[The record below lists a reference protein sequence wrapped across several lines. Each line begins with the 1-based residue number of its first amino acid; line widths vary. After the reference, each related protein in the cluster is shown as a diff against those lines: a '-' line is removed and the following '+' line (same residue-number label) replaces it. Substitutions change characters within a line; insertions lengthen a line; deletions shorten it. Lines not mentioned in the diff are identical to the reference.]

1 MRIAVNTRL
10 MINDIHGGIEWFSY
24 ECLKRICTAHPEHE
38 FIFLFDRPY
47 DEKFIF
53 SSNIEPHIVKPTTI
67 HPLFWY
73 IWLEYKVPTVLRK
86 TGADLFLS
94 PDGMM
99 PLRTDIPC
107 IPVIHDINFYHR
119 RHDLPRLKSLYYRKY
134 FKLYAQKARRV
145 VTVSEYSKQDMV
157 RSWNIDPGKI
167 DVVYNGAADEFS
179 SSEGTKDTKGK
190 KNSEDI
196 IETSGTKATR
206 DTKPYFLFVG
216 NLSPRKNAANLVLAY
231 ERYRKELKGKA
242 ELIIAGD
249 RLFMNRETD
258 RIYMNSDYKNDIHF
272 VGRKSRDELRSLY
285 SEAIALVFVP
295 WFEGFG
301 IPLVE
306 AMKCGTAVIAS
317 DTTSMPEIA
326 GDAARLVNPSDTK
339 AIAREMLTVE
349 KDENLRKEMIR
360 KGFLNSKKYTWDKTA
375 DLLWQSIEKS
385 IKQG

>member
-1 MRIAVNTRL
+1 MKIAVNTRL
-10 MINDIHGGIEWFSY
+10 LINDIHGGIEWFSY
-24 ECLKRICTAHPEHE
+24 ECLKRICSGHPEHD

-47 DEKFIF
+47 EKKFIF
-53 SSNIEPHIVKPTTI
+53 SSNIEPHVVKPATI

-73 IWLEYKVPTVLRK
+73 IWLEYKIPQVLRK

-99 PLRTDIPC
+99 PLRTNIPC

-119 RHDLPRLKSLYYRKY
+119 SHDLPRLKSLYYRKY
-134 FKLYAQKARRV
+134 FKLYARKARRV

-157 RSWNIDPGKI
+157 RSWNIDPDKI

-179 SSEGTKDTKGK
+179 SIEYRHGIRDK
-190 KNSEDI
+190 KM
-196 IETSGTKATR
+196 A
-206 DTKPYFLFVG
+206 KPYFLFVG
-216 NLSPRKNAANLVLAY
+216 NLSPRKNAGKLILAY
-231 ERYRKELKGKA
+231 EKYRKEFSGTA
-242 ELIIAGD
+242 NLIIAGD
-249 RLFMNRETD
+249 RLFMNRKTD
-258 RIYMNSDYKNDIHF
+258 RIYMNSEYKNDIHF
-272 VGRKSRDELRSLY
+272 VGKKSRDELRTLY

-301 IPLVE
+301 IPIVE

-317 DTTSMPEIA
+317 DTTSLPEIA
-326 GDAARLVNPSDTK
+326 GDAARFVSPSDTK

-349 KDENLRKEMIR
+349 KDEKLRKEMIR
-360 KGFLNSKKYTWDKTA
+360 KGFLNSRKYTWDKTA

-385 IKQG
+385 LKQV

>member
-10 MINDIHGGIEWFSY
+10 LINDIHGGIEWFSY
-24 ECLKRICTAHPEHE
+24 ECLKRICTAHPEHD

-53 SSNIEPHIVKPTTI
+53 SSNIEPHVVKPATI
-67 HPLFWY
+67 HPLFWH
-73 IWLEYKVPTVLRK
+73 IWLEYKVPPVLRK

-134 FKLYAQKARRV
+134 FKLYARKARRV
-145 VTVSEYSKQDMV
+145 VTVSDYSKQDMV
-157 RSWNIDPGKI
+157 RSWNIEPGKI
-167 DVVYNGAADEFS
+167 DVVYNGAADEFRR
-179 SSEGTKDTKGK
+179 SEDTKDIRGTK
-190 KNSEDI
+190 
-196 IETSGTKATR
+196 

-216 NLSPRKNAANLVLAY
+216 NLSPRKNAAKLILAY

-242 ELIIAGD
+242 QLTIAGD

-272 VGRKSRDELRSLY
+272 VGKKSRDELRSLY

-301 IPLVE
+301 IPIVE

-326 GDAARLVNPSDTK
+326 GEAARLVNPSDTK

-349 KDENLRKEMIR
+349 NDEKLRKEMIR